1 MTCENTTGGM
11 RRKVSYHDSRFV
23 TVTNGGGEKGA
34 KMFWNSSKINGAL
47 FEEGK
52 SGQKAQ
58 LRHLLDK
65 SSL

>member
-1 MTCENTTGGM
+1 ME
-11 RRKVSYHDSRFV
+11 RRRES
-23 TVTNGGGEKGA
+23 EKRTEQRERERV
-34 KMFWNSSKINGAL
+34 FWNSSKINGAM

-52 SGQKAQ
+52 LGQKAE